1 MEDPIL
7 SYREQI
13 HQPLGFGSKQLPTGN
28 TRKRLRRST
37 HNYILR
43 AATKRHAQLHDGIT
57 CHKLGIDC
65 ADQLL
70 VNPVQKPCDLSSTH
84 VDSDVTAAQR
94 REHLKRSLNFRQA
107 YYSKDRLPSV
117 SHKQST
123 SSWNQ
128 KQIDESHALARSSLV
143 LPSDGHRTKP
153 SLEREEAFLYP
164 STSKGSV
171 RLRPAVPLIPGDE
184 DAQVAELYRMGLLYD
199 EQDAPAPAFDLNS
212 ISHEE
217 PVYAIRPAKRARKP
231 THRSRASG
239 PLHLNLSFTDLG
251 QDSDL
256 AKHTF
261 DSTTT
266 SSDDEAVASGL
277 PRRSNH
283 SRSSSTSSAPLRVIY
298 ELESAEP
305 SFDLDTSQPP
315 DLVDDILSDYDCFS
329 ESEFLEDGP
338 SQREVLD
345 SDGARPSEA
354 WVILGDGS

>member
-1 MEDPIL
+1 V
-7 SYREQI
+7 
-13 HQPLGFGSKQLPTGN
+13 G
-28 TRKRLRRST
+28 
-37 HNYILR
+37 
-43 AATKRHAQLHDGIT
+43 
-57 CHKLGIDC
+57 
-65 ADQLL
+65 
-70 VNPVQKPCDLSSTH
+70 
-84 VDSDVTAAQR
+84 SDVTAAQR
-94 REHLKRSLNFRQA
+94 RDHLKRSLDFRQT
-107 YYSKDRLPSV
+107 YYSKDRIPSV

-231 THRSRASG
+231 TARSRADRL
-239 PLHLNLSFTDLG
+239 LHLNLSFTDLG

-256 AKHTF
+256 AKHTLG
-261 DSTTT
+261 STVTTTTTTT
-266 SSDDEAVASGL
+266 SSAASDDDDAAGL

-283 SRSSSTSSAPLRVIY
+283 SRSSSASSAPLRVIY

-329 ESEFLEDGP
+329 ESELLEDEP
-338 SQREVLD
+338 SQREVLA